1 LRLEILKIQ
10 YKLSFSDINKLKM
23 SYTYDY
29 PRPAVTADI
38 IILRRNN
45 NQHFVLLIERKHP
58 PFEGM
63 WALPGGFLNMDE
75 TLEEAALRELQEET
89 GIRGVQLEQFHT
101 FSKVNRDPRHRTITT
116 VFIGYTDDNVSP
128 VAGDDAA
135 KVQWFELDKLPQL
148 AFDHGMVM
156 EMVKPRITSL

>member
-1 LRLEILKIQ
+1 MKYCYE
-10 YKLSFSDINKLKM
+10 
-23 SYTYDY
+23 Y

-38 IILRRNN
+38 IILKLFN
-45 NQHFVLLIERKHP
+45 NQQSVLLIKRKHP

-89 GIRGVQLEQFHT
+89 GISGVQLAQFHT

-116 VFIGYTDDNVSP
+116 VFIGQANEHTVTP
-128 VAGDDAA
+128 QAGDDAT
-135 KVQWFELDKLPQL
+135 KVQWFPLENLPPL
-148 AFDHGMVM
+148 AFDHGEVM
-156 EMVKPRITSL
+156 EMVIIKPGITSL